1 MVEELS
7 HVKQLSLN
15 HMCKIGLEYLFGR
28 YRLPLQ
34 LADGSRKNVTV
45 ASGATINPERV
56 YEEVDKDT
64 GEIIGIFHK
73 PLFFSELGTTKS
85 YSLPTMTNNPI

>member
-1 MVEELS
+1 M
-7 HVKQLSLN
+7 
-15 HMCKIGLEYLFGR
+15 
-28 YRLPLQ
+28 PLQ

-64 GEIIGIFHK
+64 GEIIGECNK
-73 PLFFSELGTTKS
+73 L
-85 YSLPTMTNNPI
+85 

>member
-1 MVEELS
+1 M
-7 HVKQLSLN
+7 
-15 HMCKIGLEYLFGR
+15 
-28 YRLPLQ
+28 PLQ

-64 GEIIGIFHK
+64 GEIIGIFNT
-73 PLFFSELGTTKS
+73 PLFFSEIGTTKF
-85 YSLPTMTNNPI
+85 LKLANNG